1 LIFNEIIVLCHVY
14 KPARYNY
21 RYFIGVSF
29 TLALMNLDLITAL
42 GIVGSIASVVGVLLP
57 SQGWRTKL
65 IHVCYGLFIVA
76 LAVGF
81 TYYQTE
87 VGELRKIEVQ
97 ARKLADSQNFPARKT
112 DDYDSGVSDRGFML
126 AALTFFEKYR
136 QRFPETYERAK
147 IFSEASD
154 VLLPAATEIVAQS
167 NQEKKLAEGAK
178 AMRALLE
185 GVASGGL
192 N

>member
-1 LIFNEIIVLCHVY
+1 
-14 KPARYNY
+14 
-21 RYFIGVSF
+21 
-29 TLALMNLDLITAL
+29 MNLDLIAVFA
-42 GIVGSIASVVGVLLP
+42 IVGSIASVIGVLLP
-57 SQGWRTKL
+57 SQGWRAKL
-65 IHVCYGLFIVA
+65 IHVCYGLAMVV
-76 LAVGF
+76 LAGGL

-147 IFSEASD
+147 TFSEASG
-154 VLLPAATEIVAQS
+154 VLQPAATETQS
-167 NQEKKLAEGAK
+167 ALSAQEKKLADGAK